1 MALRTE
7 FSFNLPKGLIDADGD
22 LHQRGVMRMA
32 TARDEIEPLRDPRV
46 KDSEDPLVTLIIL
59 ARVVT
64 QLGDLSAVSVR
75 DIENLFALDLAYLQD
90 LYSVINFGT
99 NEEIAAFLS
108 ESSGQEPLSEESQP
122 VDASDGE
129 ANVEAATGASRRRGG
144 AMIEEVA
151 P

>member
-1 MALRTE
+1 MGLRTE
-7 FSFNLPKGLIDADGD
+7 FSFTLPRGLVSAEGD

-64 QLGDLSAVSVR
+64 QLGDLTAITVR

-99 NEEIAAFLS
+99 EAEIAEFLNQPSTQEVPTESGEES
-108 ESSGQEPLSEESQP
+108 ESGSSGADLEESSA
-122 VDASDGE
+122 V
-129 ANVEAATGASRRRGG
+129 SRRRGG
-144 AMIEEVA
+144 ATIEEVA

>member
-99 NEEIAAFLS
+99 NEELS
-108 ESSGQEPLSEESQP
+108 L
-122 VDASDGE
+122 
-129 ANVEAATGASRRRGG
+129 
-144 AMIEEVA
+144 IHI
-151 P
+151 